1 MHAFCVVT
9 TRCSLAIVSPSRGGG
24 GGGEEGP
31 TNFFVTDTV
40 SVHTHPMKTITENG
54 TFQKA
59 LKSGTF

>member
-1 MHAFCVVT
+1 MFPRHRFT
-9 TRCSLAIVSPSRGGG
+9 FKGGG
-24 GGGEEGP
+24 EGGEEGP